1 MIKKGSRGRPPQK
14 KLQRKE
20 KRKRE
25 GLVEEDKIPKNEN
38 FVGNDQSVFITA
50 GEALKKLG
58 QDFNDWSSILTTHSV
73 QASYAIIA
81 ANWAVH
87 SDANAI
93 LVNCYSKWSLVI
105 FLGLNLLCTQLM
117 IRMHYR
123 QYIYAEKDSERWQK
137 EFKETRGKRT
147 YWPYTKNIEHLGVFM
162 RWLKVWAP
170 VISAFLFIISLF
182 HK

>member
-1 MIKKGSRGRPPQK
+1 MG
-14 KLQRKE
+14 
-20 KRKRE
+20 
-25 GLVEEDKIPKNEN
+25 EDKITKNEN
-38 FVGNDQSVFITA
+38 FGGNDQSEFITA

-87 SDANAI
+87 SNANSI
-93 LVNCYSKWSLVI
+93 LANCFSKWSLVI
-105 FLGLNLLCTQLM
+105 ILSFLGLNLLCTQLM
-117 IRMHYR
+117 IHMHYR
-123 QYIYAEKDSERWQK
+123 QYLYAEKNSERWQK
-137 EFKETRGKRT
+137 EFIETRGTRT
-147 YWPYTKNIEHLGVFM
+147 YWPYTKNIEHLGIFM

-170 VISAFLFIISLF
+170 VISTFLFIISLF